1 MACRIDSDA
10 APTAHAVIQAM
21 IVRAHEMANRSG
33 KTVGLFYDL
42 ATDRI
47 GMVDLGASGLERSAL
62 FRIVTPRPGI
72 AGARAGHPWSAE
84 ALH

>member
-21 IVRAHEMANRSG
+21 IVQAHEMANRSG

-42 ATDRI
+42 AADRI
-47 GMVDLGASGLERSAL
+47 GMVDFAAGGLDRSAL
-62 FRIVTPRPGI
+62 FRIVTPRSGI
-72 AGARAGHPWSAE
+72 AGARAGRPLSAE
-84 ALH
+84 APR